1 MPKYTFKLTATETYQ
16 DELQVEADSLKQAEE
31 MVKAKAEM
39 LDPLHDDFDYVE
51 TAWEIEEISSRNTE
65 LDYYICGLLDLT
77 IDELDLMP
85 LEKVEKMREACSQ
98 TEPRLS
104 IEEIYNG

>member
-31 MVKAKAEM
+31 MVKAQAER

-51 TAWEIEEISSRNTE
+51 TAWEIEEIN
-65 LDYYICGLLDLT
+65 
-77 IDELDLMP
+77 
-85 LEKVEKMREACSQ
+85 
-98 TEPRLS
+98 
-104 IEEIYNG
+104 NG